1 MTSAAWASDINEL
14 IVRVRLYSA
23 SEYSTS
29 SSCDG
34 LSHLLSMP
42 YAAFIRLCYE

>member
-29 SSCDG
+29 SSDG